1 MVILLPKIGQ
11 RHFGACA
18 SHGHNLAIFHPFG
31 QTKITF
37 SSRRIEWNKTLS
49 SISLIKI
56 LVFGPHFC
64 SKASH
69 GQYCTQI
76 VGTCPGHHGQLISQ
90 NCVLTK
96 IRGVPPPSLI
106 KQAGI
111 IIHTILN
118 LWETP
123 GIETVTSGLT
133 SVYKPAW
140 FYHLSH
146 STTLLFV
153 NRSLNAIVISPNCH
167 CGISLFNKVSQL
179 LQGCL
184 LCYLYCFAKTDV
196 VTKWKTCFRKT
207 RNPDSAIGNDV

>member
-18 SHGHNLAIFHPFG
+18 SHCHNLAIFHPFW

-111 IIHTILN
+111 IIHKILN
-118 LWETP
+118 LWETKGVSRNFLRGERRVDRSSRWQQYGFGGEAP
-123 GIETVTSGLT
+123 KRWLGALSPRNIIDVFRPFSVTDT
-133 SVYKPAW
+133 ASVTW
-140 FYHLSH
+140 S
-146 STTLLFV
+146 
-153 NRSLNAIVISPNCH
+153 
-167 CGISLFNKVSQL
+167 
-179 LQGCL
+179 
-184 LCYLYCFAKTDV
+184 YCKYQYEKILEVF
-196 VTKWKTCFRKT
+196 
-207 RNPDSAIGNDV
+207 